1 MREYP
6 TIMEVDERG
15 RMLMPLAMR
24 RALGIENKRALIEI
38 RVTVVNVE
46 KEDSVNPSPANA
58 SESLPALA

>member
-24 RALGIENKRALIEI
+24 KALGIENKRALIEI

-46 KEDSVNPSPANA
+46 KEESVNPSPANA
-58 SESLPALA
+58 SEFLPALA